1 MKNLRNFIMAF
12 VGFIAVAMCV
22 TSCLSNEDDSIDY
35 ATQKQYQQVMAG
47 PQTGKIRF
55 YRQHGTRAYAGQ
67 QTLVKYDSIPANW
80 YIGADST
87 ITINNFPVYMLDSAI
102 IVNKDAT
109 SDDAVKYRSL
119 NQAIRAMKDNHT
131 DKESGF
137 TTAEAL
143 YAIPSTG
150 WVSESVLQFM
160 LQPKTI
166 KRTINFNGGKHD
178 VYFVFNSYNV
188 GAFSRSTRK
197 AQASYTLS
205 AICIDQLS
213 QQNAVPSTY
222 FNRVGILLAE

>member
-35 ATQKQYQQVMAG
+35 ATQKQYQQIMEG
-47 PQTGKIRF
+47 LQNGKIRF
-55 YRQHGTRAYAGQ
+55 YRQQGTRAYTTQ
-67 QTLVKYDSIPANW
+67 QTLVKYDSIPASW
-80 YIGADST
+80 YIGSDST

-119 NQAIRAMKDNHT
+119 NQAIRAMKDNH
-131 DKESGF
+131 SQGF
-137 TTAEAL
+137 TKAKAL
-143 YAIPSTG
+143 YAIPSAG
-150 WVSESVLQFM
+150 WVNESVLQFM
-160 LQPKTI
+160 LQPLTI
-166 KRTINFNGGKHD
+166 ERTINFNGGDHK

-188 GAFSRSTRK
+188 GAFSRSTRE

-222 FNRVGILLAE
+222 FNSVGILLAK

>member
-22 TSCLSNEDDSIDY
+22 TSCLSNEDDSLDY
-35 ATQKQYQQVMAG
+35 ATQKQYQQVMEG

-55 YRQHGTRAYAGQ
+55 YRQQGTRAYVGQ

-80 YIGADST
+80 YIGSDST

-109 SDDAVKYRSL
+109 GDDAVKYRSL
-119 NQAIRAMKDNHT
+119 NQAIRAMKDNH
-131 DKESGF
+131 SQGF
-137 TTAEAL
+137 TKAKAL

-160 LQPKTI
+160 LKPLTI
-166 KRTINFNGGKHD
+166 ERTINFNGGDHK

-188 GAFSRSTRK
+188 GAFSRSTRE

-205 AICIDQLS
+205 AICIDKLS
-213 QQNAVPSTY
+213 QQNTVPSTY
-222 FNRVGILLAE
+222 FNSVGILLAK

>member
-22 TSCLSNEDDSIDY
+22 TSCLSNEDDSLDY
-35 ATQKQYQQVMAG
+35 ATQKQYQQVMEG

-55 YRQHGTRAYAGQ
+55 YRQQGTRAYVGQ

-80 YIGADST
+80 YIGSDST

-109 SDDAVKYRSL
+109 GDDAVKYRSL
-119 NQAIRAMKDNHT
+119 NQAIRAMKDNH
-131 DKESGF
+131 SQGF
-137 TTAEAL
+137 IKAKAL

-160 LQPKTI
+160 LQPLTI
-166 KRTINFNGGKHD
+166 ERTINFNGGDHK
-178 VYFVFNSYNV
+178 VYFVFNRYNV
-188 GAFSRSTRK
+188 GAFSRSTRE

-205 AICIDQLS
+205 AICIDKLS

-222 FNRVGILLAE
+222 FNSVGILLAK

>member
-22 TSCLSNEDDSIDY
+22 TSCLSNEDDSLDY
-35 ATQKQYQQVMAG
+35 ATQKQYQQIMAG

-55 YRQHGTRAYAGQ
+55 YRQQGTRAYVGQ
-67 QTLVKYDSIPANW
+67 QTLVKYDSTKFTSW
-80 YIGADST
+80 YIGSDST
-87 ITINNFPVYMLDSAI
+87 ITINDFPVYMLDSAI

-109 SDDAVKYRSL
+109 GDDAVKYRSL
-119 NQAIRAMKDNHT
+119 NRAIRAMKDNHQQ
-131 DKESGF
+131 GF
-137 TTAEAL
+137 TTAKAL

-160 LQPKTI
+160 LQPLTI
-166 KRTINFNGGKHD
+166 ERTINFNGGDHK

-188 GAFSRSTRK
+188 GAFSRSTRE

-213 QQNAVPSTY
+213 PQNAVPSTY
-222 FNRVGILLAE
+222 FNSVGILLAK

>member
-35 ATQKQYQQVMAG
+35 ATQKQYQQIMEG

-55 YRQHGTRAYAGQ
+55 YRQQGTRAYAGQ
-67 QTLVKYDSIPANW
+67 QTLVKYDSIPASW
-80 YIGADST
+80 YIGSDST

-109 SDDAVKYRSL
+109 GDDAVKYRSL
-119 NQAIRAMKDNHT
+119 NQAIRAMKDNH
-131 DKESGF
+131 SQGF
-137 TTAEAL
+137 TKAKAL
-143 YAIPSTG
+143 YAIPSAG
-150 WVSESVLQFM
+150 WVNESVLQFM
-160 LQPKTI
+160 LQPLTI
-166 KRTINFNGGKHD
+166 ERTINFNGGDHK

-188 GAFSRSTRK
+188 GAFSRSTRE

-222 FNRVGILLAE
+222 FNSVGILLAK

>member
-22 TSCLSNEDDSIDY
+22 TSCLSNEDDSLDY
-35 ATQKQYQQVMAG
+35 ATQKQYQQIMAG

-55 YRQHGTRAYAGQ
+55 YRQQGTRAYVGQ

-80 YIGADST
+80 YIGSDST

-102 IVNKDAT
+102 IVKKDAT
-109 SDDAVKYRSL
+109 GDDAVKYRSL
-119 NQAIRAMKDNHT
+119 NQAIRAMKDNP
-131 DKESGF
+131 SQGF
-137 TTAEAL
+137 IKAKAL

-160 LQPKTI
+160 LQPLTI
-166 KRTINFNGGKHD
+166 ERTINFNGGDHK
-178 VYFVFNSYNV
+178 VYFVFNRYNV
-188 GAFSRSTRK
+188 GAFSRSTRE

-205 AICIDQLS
+205 AICIDQPS

-222 FNRVGILLAE
+222 FNSVGILLAK

>member
-22 TSCLSNEDDSIDY
+22 TSCLSNEDDSLDY
-35 ATQKQYQQVMAG
+35 ATQKQYQQVMEG

-55 YRQHGTRAYAGQ
+55 YRQQGTRAYVGQ

-80 YIGADST
+80 YIGSDST

-109 SDDAVKYRSL
+109 GDDAVKYRSL
-119 NQAIRAMKDNHT
+119 NKAIRAMKDNP
-131 DKESGF
+131 SQGF
-137 TTAEAL
+137 TKAKAI

-160 LQPKTI
+160 LQPLTI
-166 KRTINFNGGKHD
+166 ERTINFNGGDHK

-188 GAFSRSTRK
+188 GAFSRSTRE

-213 QQNAVPSTY
+213 PQNAVPSTY
-222 FNRVGILLAE
+222 FNSVGILLAK

>member
-35 ATQKQYQQVMAG
+35 ATQKRYQQIMEG
-47 PQTGKIRF
+47 SQTGKIRF
-55 YRQHGTRAYAGQ
+55 YRQSGTRAYVGQ

-80 YIGADST
+80 YIGSDST

-109 SDDAVKYRSL
+109 GDDAVKYRSL
-119 NQAIRAMKDNHT
+119 NQAIRAMKDNH
-131 DKESGF
+131 SQGF
-137 TTAEAL
+137 IKAKAL

-150 WVSESVLQFM
+150 WVRESVLQFM
-160 LQPKTI
+160 LQPLTI
-166 KRTINFNGGKHD
+166 ERTINFNGGDHK
-178 VYFVFNSYNV
+178 VYFVFNRYNV
-188 GAFSRSTRK
+188 GAFSRSTRE

-205 AICIDQLS
+205 AICIDKFS

-222 FNRVGILLAE
+222 FNSVGILLAK

>member
-22 TSCLSNEDDSIDY
+22 TSCLSNEDDSLDH
-35 ATQKQYQQVMAG
+35 ATQKQYQQIMAG

-55 YRQHGTRAYAGQ
+55 YRQQGTRAYVGQ

-80 YIGADST
+80 YIGSDST

-102 IVNKDAT
+102 IVKKDAT
-109 SDDAVKYRSL
+109 GDDAVKYRSL
-119 NQAIRAMKDNHT
+119 NQAIRALKNSSLGSENV
-131 DKESGF
+131 KAF
-137 TTAEAL
+137 

-150 WVSESVLQFM
+150 WVSESVIQFM
-160 LQPKTI
+160 FQPTTI
-166 KRTINFNGGKHD
+166 ERTINFNGGDHK

-188 GAFSRSTRK
+188 GAFSRSTRE

-205 AICIDQLS
+205 AICIDKLS
-213 QQNAVPSTY
+213 PQNAVPSTY
-222 FNRVGILLAE
+222 FNRVGILLAK

>member
-22 TSCLSNEDDSIDY
+22 TSCLSNEDDSLDY
-35 ATQKQYQQVMAG
+35 ATQKQYQQIMAG

-55 YRQHGTRAYAGQ
+55 YRQQGTRAYTTQ
-67 QTLVKYDSIPANW
+67 RTLVKYDSIPASW

-109 SDDAVKYRSL
+109 GDDAVKYRSL
-119 NQAIRAMKDNHT
+119 NQAIRAMKDNH
-131 DKESGF
+131 SQGF
-137 TTAEAL
+137 TTAKAL

-160 LQPKTI
+160 LQPLTI
-166 KRTINFNGGKHD
+166 ERTINFNGGDHK

-188 GAFSRSTRK
+188 GAFSRSTRE

-205 AICIDQLS
+205 AICIDKLS
-213 QQNAVPSTY
+213 PQNAVPSTY
-222 FNRVGILLAE
+222 FNSVGILLAK

>member
-35 ATQKQYQQVMAG
+35 ATQKQYQQIMEG

-55 YRQHGTRAYAGQ
+55 YRQQGTRAYVGQ
-67 QTLVKYDSIPANW
+67 QTLVKYDSIPASW
-80 YIGADST
+80 YIGSDST

-109 SDDAVKYRSL
+109 GDDAVKYRSL
-119 NQAIRAMKDNHT
+119 NQAIRAMKDNY
-131 DKESGF
+131 SQGF
-137 TTAEAL
+137 TTAKAL
-143 YAIPSTG
+143 YAIPSAG
-150 WVSESVLQFM
+150 WVNESELQFM
-160 LQPKTI
+160 LQPLTI
-166 KRTINFNGGKHD
+166 ERIINFNGADHK

-188 GAFSRSTRK
+188 GAFSRSTRE

-222 FNRVGILLAE
+222 FNSVGILLAK

>member
-22 TSCLSNEDDSIDY
+22 TSCLSNEDDSLDY
-35 ATQKQYQQVMAG
+35 ATQKQYQQIMAG
-47 PQTGKIRF
+47 PQTGLIRF
-55 YRQHGTRAYAGQ
+55 YRQQGTRAYVGQ
-67 QTLVKYDSIPANW
+67 QTLVKYDSIKNASW
-80 YIGADST
+80 YIGSDST

-109 SDDAVKYRSL
+109 GDDAVKYRSL
-119 NQAIRAMKDNHT
+119 NQAIRAMKDNH
-131 DKESGF
+131 SQGF
-137 TTAEAL
+137 TTAKAL

-160 LQPKTI
+160 LKPLTI
-166 KRTINFNGGKHD
+166 ERTINFNGGDHK

-188 GAFSRSTRK
+188 GAFSRSTRE

-205 AICIDQLS
+205 AICIDKLS
-213 QQNAVPSTY
+213 QQNTVPSTY
-222 FNRVGILLAE
+222 FNSVGILLAK

>member
-35 ATQKQYQQVMAG
+35 ATQKRYQQIMEG
-47 PQTGKIRF
+47 SQTGKIRF
-55 YRQHGTRAYAGQ
+55 YRQSGTRAYAGQ

-80 YIGADST
+80 YIGSDST

-109 SDDAVKYRSL
+109 GDDAVKYRSL
-119 NQAIRAMKDNHT
+119 NQAIRAMKDNH
-131 DKESGF
+131 SQGF
-137 TTAEAL
+137 IKAKAL

-160 LQPKTI
+160 LQPLTI
-166 KRTINFNGGKHD
+166 KRTIHFNGGDHD
-178 VYFVFNSYNV
+178 VYFVFNRYNV
-188 GAFSRSTRK
+188 GAFSRSTRE

-205 AICIDQLS
+205 AICIDKPS
-213 QQNAVPSTY
+213 PQNAVPSPY
-222 FNRVGILLAE
+222 FNSVGILLAK

>member
-1 MKNLRNFIMAF
+1 MKNPRNFIMAF

-22 TSCLSNEDDSIDY
+22 TSCLSNEDDSLDY
-35 ATQKQYQQVMAG
+35 ATQKQYQQVMEG

-55 YRQHGTRAYAGQ
+55 YRQQGTRAYVGQ
-67 QTLVKYDSIPANW
+67 QTLVKYDSIHTNW
-80 YIGADST
+80 YIGSDST

-109 SDDAVKYRSL
+109 GDDAVKYRSL
-119 NQAIRAMKDNHT
+119 NQAIRALKNSSLGSENV
-131 DKESGF
+131 KAF
-137 TTAEAL
+137 

-150 WVSESVLQFM
+150 WVSESVIQFM
-160 LQPKTI
+160 FQPTTI
-166 KRTINFNGGKHD
+166 ERTINFNGGDHK

-188 GAFSRSTRK
+188 GAFSRSTRE

-213 QQNAVPSTY
+213 PQNAVPSTY
-222 FNRVGILLAE
+222 FNSVGILLAK

>member
-12 VGFIAVAMCV
+12 VVLIAVAMCV
-22 TSCLSNEDDSIDY
+22 TSCLSNEDDSLDY
-35 ATQKQYQQVMAG
+35 ATQKQYQQVMEG

-55 YRQHGTRAYAGQ
+55 YRQQGTRAYVGQ

-80 YIGADST
+80 YIGSDST

-109 SDDAVKYRSL
+109 GDDAVKYRSL
-119 NQAIRAMKDNHT
+119 NRAIRAMKDNP
-131 DKESGF
+131 SQGF
-137 TTAEAL
+137 TKAKAI

-160 LQPKTI
+160 LQPLTI
-166 KRTINFNGGKHD
+166 ERTINFNGGDHK

-188 GAFSRSTRK
+188 GAFSRSTRE

-213 QQNAVPSTY
+213 PQNAVPSTY
-222 FNRVGILLAE
+222 FNSVGILLAK

>member
-22 TSCLSNEDDSIDY
+22 TSCLSNEDDSLDY
-35 ATQKQYQQVMAG
+35 ATQKQYQQVMEG

-55 YRQHGTRAYAGQ
+55 YRQQGTRAYVGQ

-80 YIGADST
+80 YIGSDST
-87 ITINNFPVYMLDSAI
+87 ITINNFPVYMLNSAI

-109 SDDAVKYRSL
+109 GDDAVKYRSL
-119 NQAIRAMKDNHT
+119 NKAIRALKNSSLGSENV
-131 DKESGF
+131 KAF
-137 TTAEAL
+137 

-150 WVSESVLQFM
+150 WVSESVIQFM
-160 LQPKTI
+160 FQPTTI
-166 KRTINFNGGKHD
+166 ERTINFNGGDHK

-188 GAFSRSTRK
+188 GAFSRSTRE

-213 QQNAVPSTY
+213 PQNAVPSTY
-222 FNRVGILLAE
+222 FNSVGILLAK

>member
-22 TSCLSNEDDSIDY
+22 TSCLSNEDDSLDY
-35 ATQKQYQQVMAG
+35 ATQKQYQQIMAG
-47 PQTGKIRF
+47 SQTGKIRF
-55 YRQHGTRAYAGQ
+55 YRQQGTRAYVGQ

-80 YIGADST
+80 YIGSDST

-109 SDDAVKYRSL
+109 GDDAVKYRSL
-119 NQAIRAMKDNHT
+119 NQAIRAMKDNH
-131 DKESGF
+131 SQGF
-137 TTAEAL
+137 TTAKAI
-143 YAIPSTG
+143 YAIPSAG
-150 WVSESVLQFM
+150 WVNESVLQFM
-160 LQPKTI
+160 LQPLTI
-166 KRTINFNGGKHD
+166 ERTINFNGGDHK

-188 GAFSRSTRK
+188 GAFSRSTRE

-222 FNRVGILLAE
+222 FNSVGILLAK

>member
-22 TSCLSNEDDSIDY
+22 TSCLSNEDDSLDY
-35 ATQKQYQQVMAG
+35 ATQKQYQQVMEG

-55 YRQHGTRAYAGQ
+55 YRQQGTRAYVGQ
-67 QTLVKYDSIPANW
+67 QTLVKYDSTKFTSW
-80 YIGADST
+80 YIGSDST
-87 ITINNFPVYMLDSAI
+87 ITINDFPVYMLDSAI

-109 SDDAVKYRSL
+109 GDDAVKYRSL
-119 NQAIRAMKDNHT
+119 NQAIRAMKDNH
-131 DKESGF
+131 SQGF
-137 TTAEAL
+137 TTAKAL

-150 WVSESVLQFM
+150 WVSESVIQFM
-160 LQPKTI
+160 LQPLTI
-166 KRTINFNGGKHD
+166 ERTINFNGGDHK

-188 GAFSRSTRK
+188 GAFSRSTRE

-213 QQNAVPSTY
+213 PQNAVPSTY
-222 FNRVGILLAE
+222 FNSVGILLAK

>member
-22 TSCLSNEDDSIDY
+22 TSCLSNEDDSLDH
-35 ATQKQYQQVMAG
+35 ATQKQYQQIMAG

-55 YRQHGTRAYAGQ
+55 YRQQGTRAYVGQ

-80 YIGADST
+80 YIGSDST

-109 SDDAVKYRSL
+109 GDDAVKYRSL
-119 NQAIRAMKDNHT
+119 NQAIRAMKDNH
-131 DKESGF
+131 SQGF
-137 TTAEAL
+137 IKAKAL

-160 LQPKTI
+160 LQPLTI
-166 KRTINFNGGKHD
+166 ERTINFNGGDHK
-178 VYFVFNSYNV
+178 VYFVFNRYNV
-188 GAFSRSTRK
+188 GAFSRSTRE

-205 AICIDQLS
+205 AICIDKPS
-213 QQNAVPSTY
+213 QQNAVPSPY
-222 FNRVGILLAE
+222 FNSVGILLAK

>member
-22 TSCLSNEDDSIDY
+22 TSCLSNEDDSLDY
-35 ATQKQYQQVMAG
+35 ATQKQYQQIMAG

-55 YRQHGTRAYAGQ
+55 YRQQSTRAYVGQ
-67 QTLVKYDSIPANW
+67 QTLVKYDSIPASW
-80 YIGADST
+80 YIGSDST

-109 SDDAVKYRSL
+109 GDDAVKYRSL
-119 NQAIRAMKDNHT
+119 NQAIRAMKDNH
-131 DKESGF
+131 SQGF
-137 TTAEAL
+137 TKAKAL

-150 WVSESVLQFM
+150 WVSESVIQFM
-160 LQPKTI
+160 LQPLTI
-166 KRTINFNGGKHD
+166 KRTIHFNGGDHE

-188 GAFSRSTRK
+188 GAFSRSTRE

-205 AICIDQLS
+205 AICIDKLS

-222 FNRVGILLAE
+222 FNSVGILLAK

>member
-22 TSCLSNEDDSIDY
+22 TSCLSNEDDSLDY
-35 ATQKQYQQVMAG
+35 ATQKQYQQVMEG

-55 YRQHGTRAYAGQ
+55 YRQQGTRAYVGQ
-67 QTLVKYDSIPANW
+67 QTLVKYDSIKNASW
-80 YIGADST
+80 YIGSDST

-109 SDDAVKYRSL
+109 GDDAVKYRSL
-119 NQAIRAMKDNHT
+119 NKAIRALKNSSLGSENV
-131 DKESGF
+131 KAF
-137 TTAEAL
+137 

-150 WVSESVLQFM
+150 WVSESVIQFM
-160 LQPKTI
+160 FQPTTI
-166 KRTINFNGGKHD
+166 ERTINFNGGDHK

-188 GAFSRSTRK
+188 GAFSRSTRE

-213 QQNAVPSTY
+213 PQNAVPSTY
-222 FNRVGILLAE
+222 FNSVGILLAK

>member
-22 TSCLSNEDDSIDY
+22 TSCLSNEDDSLDY
-35 ATQKQYQQVMAG
+35 ATQKQYQQIMAG

-55 YRQHGTRAYAGQ
+55 YRQQGTRAYVGQ
-67 QTLVKYDSIPANW
+67 QTLVKYDSIPASW
-80 YIGADST
+80 YIGSDST

-109 SDDAVKYRSL
+109 GDDAVKYRSL
-119 NQAIRAMKDNHT
+119 NQAIRALKNSSLGSENV
-131 DKESGF
+131 KAF
-137 TTAEAL
+137 

-150 WVSESVLQFM
+150 WVSESVIQFM
-160 LQPKTI
+160 FQPTTI
-166 KRTINFNGGKHD
+166 ERTINFNGGDHK

-188 GAFSRSTRK
+188 GAFSRSTRE

-205 AICIDQLS
+205 AICIDKLS
-213 QQNAVPSTY
+213 PQNAVPSTY
-222 FNRVGILLAE
+222 FNRVGILLAK

>member
-35 ATQKQYQQVMAG
+35 ATQKQYQQVMEG

-55 YRQHGTRAYAGQ
+55 YRQSGTRAYAGQ

-80 YIGADST
+80 YIGSDST

-109 SDDAVKYRSL
+109 GDDAVKYRSL
-119 NQAIRAMKDNHT
+119 NQAIRAMKDNH
-131 DKESGF
+131 SQGF
-137 TTAEAL
+137 TKAKAL

-150 WVSESVLQFM
+150 WVNESVLQFM
-160 LQPKTI
+160 LQPLTI
-166 KRTINFNGGKHD
+166 ERTINFNGGDHK

-188 GAFSRSTRK
+188 GAFSRSTRE

-205 AICIDQLS
+205 AICIDKLS
-213 QQNAVPSTY
+213 PQNAVPSTY
-222 FNRVGILLAE
+222 FNRVGILLAK

>member
-22 TSCLSNEDDSIDY
+22 TSCLSNEDDSLDY
-35 ATQKQYQQVMAG
+35 ATQKQYQQIMAG

-55 YRQHGTRAYAGQ
+55 YRQQGTRAYVGQ
-67 QTLVKYDSIPANW
+67 QTLVKYDSTKFTSW
-80 YIGADST
+80 YIGSDST
-87 ITINNFPVYMLDSAI
+87 ITINDFPVYMLDSAI

-109 SDDAVKYRSL
+109 GDDAVKYRSL
-119 NQAIRAMKDNHT
+119 NQAIRAMKDNH
-131 DKESGF
+131 SQGF
-137 TTAEAL
+137 TTAKAL

-160 LQPKTI
+160 LQPLTI
-166 KRTINFNGGKHD
+166 ERKINFNGGDHK

-188 GAFSRSTRK
+188 GAFSRSTRE

-205 AICIDQLS
+205 AICIDKLS
-213 QQNAVPSTY
+213 PQNAVPSTY
-222 FNRVGILLAE
+222 FNSVGILLAK

>member
-22 TSCLSNEDDSIDY
+22 TSCLSNEDDSLDY
-35 ATQKQYQQVMAG
+35 ATQKQYQQVMEG

-55 YRQHGTRAYAGQ
+55 YRQQGTRAYVGQ

-80 YIGADST
+80 YIGSDST

-109 SDDAVKYRSL
+109 GDDAVKYRSL
-119 NQAIRAMKDNHT
+119 NQAIRALKNSSLGSENV
-131 DKESGF
+131 KAF
-137 TTAEAL
+137 

-150 WVSESVLQFM
+150 WVSESVIQFM
-160 LQPKTI
+160 FQPTTI
-166 KRTINFNGGKHD
+166 ERTINFNGGDHK

-188 GAFSRSTRK
+188 GAFSRSTRE

-213 QQNAVPSTY
+213 PQNAVPSTY
-222 FNRVGILLAE
+222 FNSVGILLAK

>member
-22 TSCLSNEDDSIDY
+22 TSCLSNEDDSLDY
-35 ATQKQYQQVMAG
+35 ATKKQYQQVMEG

-55 YRQHGTRAYAGQ
+55 YRQQGTRAYVGQ
-67 QTLVKYDSIPANW
+67 QTLVKYDSIHTNW
-80 YIGADST
+80 YIGSDST

-109 SDDAVKYRSL
+109 GDDAVKYRSL
-119 NQAIRAMKDNHT
+119 NQAIRALKNSSLGSENV
-131 DKESGF
+131 KAF
-137 TTAEAL
+137 

-150 WVSESVLQFM
+150 WVSESVIQFM
-160 LQPKTI
+160 FQPTTI
-166 KRTINFNGGKHD
+166 ERTINFNGGDHK

-188 GAFSRSTRK
+188 GAFSRSTRE

-213 QQNAVPSTY
+213 PQNAVPSTY
-222 FNRVGILLAE
+222 FNSVGILLAK